1 VLNIWKWAS
10 CDMVRWIPH
19 CQWEEWPGIHLVL
32 DGDHPLAKSGLV
44 PLVRLHGER
53 ETFSRLIEESVR
65 WDLPFSVVSPTRRRL
80 FRQTARKSRYE
91 SVGIDDAPALLAFEK
106 KINIR
111 MLSSLWPALHQWTM
125 RFKTDI
131 GKVKEDFFLELR
143 CGDETRKTTMR
154 TTSPARPQISR

>member
-1 VLNIWKWAS
+1 
-10 CDMVRWIPH
+10 M
-19 CQWEEWPGIHLVL
+19 L

-91 SVGIDDAPALLAFEK
+91 SVGIDDAPALLTFEK
-106 KINIR
+106 QDQYTHVIQS
-111 MLSSLWPALHQWTM
+111 MA
-125 RFKTDI
+125 
-131 GKVKEDFFLELR
+131 
-143 CGDETRKTTMR
+143 R
-154 TTSPARPQISR
+154 TTSMDHEI